1 MKHQDVKKYLCLF
14 CVLSFMLMV
23 NGCAQKHSGTTPD
36 SEQTDIA
43 SAQNDEEETKES
55 DSESGS
61 QEVSG
66 ASGQSVQEASDNK
79 EQEDNKEASDSG
91 KANTNETSS
100 DGSTAPAVD
109 VDTNSAA
116 NQPSDG
122 MITLDDAKSKALAH
136 AGLSAEQATFV
147 KSKLDHDDGRQIYE
161 VEFYTQDHREYE
173 YEIDAYTG
181 DIIGYDYDA
190 EHHMVSNPV
199 DSGSGI
205 TAEKAKELALLKIP
219 GAGEGDVW
227 EFEADYD
234 DGRLEY
240 EGKIIYNGMEY
251 EFEIDGNSGTI
262 LSWEEE
268 PVGH

>member
-14 CVLSFMLMV
+14 CVLSFILMLG
-23 NGCAQKHSGTTPD
+23 GCAQKQNDATQG
-36 SEQTDIA
+36 SEQTDSA
-43 SAQNDEEETKES
+43 SDQNDREEANESAGES
-55 DSESGS
+55 DSK
-61 QEVSG
+61 EVSG
-66 ASGQSVQEASDNK
+66 VGGQNVSEASDSK
-79 EQEDNKEASDSG
+79 EQDNKETSDSG

-109 VDTNSAA
+109 AGTNPAA

-122 MITLDDAKSKALAH
+122 MITIDDAKSKALEH
-136 AGLSAEQATFV
+136 AGLSPEQATFV
-147 KSKLDHDDGRQIYE
+147 KSKLDYDDGRQIYE
-161 VEFYTQDHREYE
+161 VEFYTQDHKEYD

-190 EHHMVSNPV
+190 EHHTVSNPG

-205 TAEKAKELALLKIP
+205 TAEKAKELALLKVP

-251 EFEIDGNSGTI
+251 EFEIDGNSGTV